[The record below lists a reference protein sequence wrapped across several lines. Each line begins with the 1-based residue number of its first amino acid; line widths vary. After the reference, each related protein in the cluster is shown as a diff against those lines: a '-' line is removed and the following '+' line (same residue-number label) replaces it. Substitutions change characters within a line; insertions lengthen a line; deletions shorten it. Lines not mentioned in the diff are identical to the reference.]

1 MHPCGFDPE
10 TSRTVAY
17 NRIANLELPYDT
29 VPHYS
34 IQYWTNNYGNNKKA
48 QKHFFSF
55 PCCSKECSCSKE
67 WVFRII

>member
-1 MHPCGFDPE
+1 MHPSGFDPE

-34 IQYWTNNYGNNKKA
+34 IQYLANNYGNNKKA
-48 QKHFFSF
+48 QKHFLVSHVVRRNAVVRRNGFS
-55 PCCSKECSCSKE
+55 E
-67 WVFRII
+67 